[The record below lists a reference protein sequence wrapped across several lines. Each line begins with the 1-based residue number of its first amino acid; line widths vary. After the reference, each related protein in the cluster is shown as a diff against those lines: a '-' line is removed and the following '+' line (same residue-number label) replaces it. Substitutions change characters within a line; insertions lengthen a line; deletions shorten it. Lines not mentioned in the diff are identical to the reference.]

1 MQPIVPRHDP
11 SPSRMRYRFERLW
24 LKKSVR
30 QVVQFWL
37 PVGLGAWVVFATLG
51 NATVQ
56 TTMDSGLTGLRDT
69 VAERPQ
75 LQVTMLSMPEAS
87 VDLQAQIFA
96 VAGISLPSSAL
107 DIDVEQ
113 IKAAV
118 EKLDSVETATVMMHS
133 DGLLE
138 IHTVERVPTIVWRDG
153 DTLRLIDTD
162 GNRVAV
168 LARRSARGDLPLI
181 VGVGAENNVPEIM
194 SLLAVIGPVEDRL
207 RGFVRVGERRWDV
220 VLDRGQ
226 TIMLPEA
233 GAVTALRRVMA
244 LHQTEDM
251 LARDIIIVDMRNG
264 ARPVLRLTDE
274 AISELRRLRAEVR
287 GTDA

>member
-37 PVGLGAWVVFATLG
+37 PVALGAWVVFTTLG
-51 NATVQ
+51 NTTVQ

-75 LQVTMLSMPEAS
+75 LQVTTLSMPEAS

-118 EKLDSVETATVMMHS
+118 EKLDSVETATVMIHS

-138 IHTVERVPTIVWRDG
+138 IHTLERVPTIVWRDG

-194 SLLAVIGPVEDRL
+194 SLLAVIGPVGDRL

-251 LARDIIIVDMRNG
+251 LARDVIIVDMRNG

-287 GTDA
+287 GEDA

>member
-30 QVVQFWL
+30 QGVQFWI
-37 PVGLGAWVVFATLG
+37 PVALGSWVVFATLG

-56 TTMDSGLTGLRDT
+56 ATMDNGLTGLRDT

-75 LQVTMLSMPEAS
+75 LQVTMLSMPDAS

-96 VAGISLPSSAL
+96 VTGVSLPISAL
-107 DIDVEQ
+107 DIDVAQ

-118 EKLDSVETATVMMHS
+118 EKLDSVETATVMVHS

-138 IHTVERVPTIVWRDG
+138 IRTVERVPTIVWRDG
-153 DTLRLIDTD
+153 DTLRLIDND

-181 VGVGAENNVPEIM
+181 VGVGAENNVPEVM
-194 SLLAVIGPVEDRL
+194 ALMAVIAPVGNRL

-244 LHQTEDM
+244 LHQIED
-251 LARDIIIVDMRNG
+251 LLTRDVVVVDMRNG

>member
-56 TTMDSGLTGLRDT
+56 TTMDSGLTGLRDS

-107 DIDVEQ
+107 DIDVGQ

-138 IHTVERVPTIVWRDG
+138 IHTIERVPTIVWRDG

-194 SLLAVIGPVEDRL
+194 SLLAVIGPVGDRL

-233 GAVTALRRVMA
+233 GAITALRRVMA